1 MSRSLDYE
9 QDPELSDLLE
19 RLRVALESAPALPA
33 DVEEAV
39 EGVMREMMV
48 RNRQRRVLQRMQA
61 QGWMDGRPE
70 QARLELEA
78 LDARLRERLP
88 ALLERLEQLRAPQAT

>member
-9 QDPELSDLLE
+9 QDPELSELLE

-39 EGVMREMMV
+39 EGVMREVMV

-78 LDARLRERLP
+78 LDAGLRERLP
-88 ALLERLEQLRAPQAT
+88 ALLARLEQLRAPQAP

>member
-9 QDPELSDLLE
+9 QDPELSELLE
-19 RLRVALESAPALPA
+19 QLRLALERASSLPA

-39 EGVMREMMV
+39 EGVMREVMV
-48 RNRQRRVLQRMQA
+48 RNRQRRVMQRMQA
-61 QGWMDGRPE
+61 QGWMDERPA
-70 QARLELEA
+70 QARVDLEA

-88 ALLERLEQLRAPQAT
+88 GLLARLQELLAPQAP